1 MSTSIAPKRS
11 ASPLEDDPPTK
22 AARPPWQELPNTG
35 KADRQL
41 TDSEYQNLKSSLDT
55 ERYNVF
61 IFEAAHICMANGST
75 GKSVIVSQIVSA
87 MGKWLSLLETN
98 YERTVVYLQQWT
110 SMFERERTKI
120 SDLSTLFERDIS
132 QYHNFSLLP
141 RTYIVNKG
149 NLHRVALPAHSNHT
163 PPTNYDQVTRAWNQD
178 YIGSHDKLLLHNM
191 DSSQSPESYGN
202 VAAIVQSS
210 GFGKSRTVDEIA
222 KQVFTI
228 PMNVRNP
235 SDTSFGAYPP
245 PDLELHEF
253 LANSRRLVSQT
264 HAFAFFDVYN
274 VPPEKFGRSW
284 WLESCPSLTHSDFAT
299 QWREYLSKDI
309 PPQYP
314 LIQDTNPLV
323 DSLYFQEQQ
332 GKKFKSRG
340 WTNSAPPVGINDAG
354 LRKPYMD
361 LAGIIPPRSVLDL
374 LPKPSMNPFKNF
386 FYIDEAHTLTA
397 LNGLPSPFIHL
408 RSALSRLYSLAFAV
422 FTSTHSQVAELA
434 GRE

>member
-11 ASPLEDDPPTK
+11 ASPLEDDRPTK
-22 AARPPWQELPNTG
+22 AARPPWQELPKTG

-75 GKSVIVSQIVSA
+75 GKSVVVSQIVSA
-87 MGKWLSLLETN
+87 MGKWLSLLDTN

-149 NLHRVALPAHSNHT
+149 NLHNEVALPAHSNHT

-191 DSSQSPESYGN
+191 DDSSQSPESYGN
-202 VAAIVQSS
+202 LAAIVQSS

-235 SDTSFGAYPP
+235 SATSFGAYPP

-264 HAFAFFDVYN
+264 HAFAFFVHLGETVIEFVKQMVKDV
-274 VPPEKFGRSW
+274 
-284 WLESCPSLTHSDFAT
+284 
-299 QWREYLSKDI
+299 EYLSKDI

-314 LIQDTNPLV
+314 LIQNTDPLV
-323 DSLYFQEQQ
+323 DSFYFQEQ
-332 GKKFKSRG
+332 GKVRDLMYHMAIQKFKSRG

-354 LRKPYMD
+354 LRKPYTD
-361 LAGIIPPRSVLDL
+361 LAEIIPPRSVLDL
-374 LPKPSMNPFKNF
+374 LPKPSMNPFKIF

-397 LNGLPSPFIHL
+397 LNGLSSNLI
-408 RSALSRLYSLAFAV
+408 S
-422 FTSTHSQVAELA
+422 
-434 GRE
+434 